1 MLSALFSCNGVEEV
15 QQQLTN
21 MSQYPQWCT
30 ALPPSLTPCKYQNP
44 PEQIAAASSPS
55 RMLMYC
61 FGLIFQEN
69 HWIQLKELTTLIFI
83 YSRHFIEDIPPV
95 CSDGDDDLAEGL
107 VHPAG
112 KRFQVSRGSPQ
123 LSPSLTFSPTQP
135 SPCTHFHIFDPRDGA
150 GAPTPVRW
158 VEYLSVL
165 GSHQTR
171 RGQQMRGF

>member
-1 MLSALFSCNGVEEV
+1 MVEEV

-21 MSQYPQWCT
+21 MSQFPQWCT

-61 FGLIFQEN
+61 EN
-69 HWIQLKELTTLIFI
+69 KLKELTTLLFI

-95 CSDGDDDLAEGL
+95 CSDGDDDLAQGL
-107 VHPAG
+107 VWSIQPA
-112 KRFQVSRGSPQ
+112 RGSKYREAAPSS
-123 LSPSLTFSPTQP
+123 LPLPSLTFSPVQP

-150 GAPTPVRW
+150 GAPTPVR
-158 VEYLSVL
+158 
-165 GSHQTR
+165 
-171 RGQQMRGF
+171 